1 MHRVAC
7 TLLFFPLLFV
17 GCWTGV
23 TIPMSNVAPDDTKI
37 TFYLMDG
44 SYIKSYA
51 GHHQRIE
58 NGYEVS
64 GFQFC
69 SGQASKEF
77 KGVIRDMEIMRLR
90 KEEFNWIGTLL
101 GLGLGAPSATA
112 IFFIL
117 AK

>member
-1 MHRVAC
+1 MHHIAY

-23 TIPMSNVAPDDTKI
+23 TIPKSNVAPDDTKV

-44 SYIKSYA
+44 SYVKSYA

-69 SGQASKEF
+69 SGQASRTF
-77 KGVIRDMEIMRLR
+77 KGVISDEDIMRLR
-90 KEEFNWIGTLL
+90 KEGFSWIGTLL

-112 IFFIL
+112 IVFIL